1 MDIKPIE
8 YDADMDR
15 FYIPVNS
22 RYEIQTKGKGSSFRI
37 ANTVTHERNLV
48 GCKYVQAMLEDMAKA
63 THAELMQQQ
72 AEITSLREQLEIAKK
87 DGWISVDTALPDYDS
102 VRQKR
107 LRVLVHWKDTG
118 VVFTL
123 WYGKRF
129 GHNKASFFEENDWD
143 ESDYGQID
151 EGDNLLFGD
160 TLTYKNITHWQ
171 PLPEPPKE

>member
-87 DGWISVDTALPDYDS
+87 DGWISVKDRLPENVHIKNLTVGHS
-102 VRQKR
+102 KA
-107 LRVLVHWKDTG
+107 VLGYVT
-118 VVFTL
+118 
-123 WYGKRF
+123 
-129 GHNKASFFEENDWD
+129 
-143 ESDYGQID
+143 
-151 EGDNLLFGD
+151 DNLCTFCVSYD
-160 TLTYKNITHWQ
+160 YERKAWRYFDDCHNIVWHEITHWQ
-171 PLPEPPKE
+171 PLPEPPKEQP

>member
-1 MDIKPIE
+1 MQGIKDILDALKQLQSTIYLACDAKPADDISKIVK
-8 YDADMDR
+8 DA
-15 FYIPVNS
+15 V
-22 RYEIQTKGKGSSFRI
+22 
-37 ANTVTHERNLV
+37 
-48 GCKYVQAMLEDMAKA
+48 
-63 THAELMQQQ
+63 
-72 AEITSLREQLEIAKK
+72 AEITSLREQLEKAKK